1 MPDLHYLD
9 PRLAALYD
17 HLNPLGAGDAFYLDL
32 AGPAPK
38 RVLDVGCGTG
48 ALACAFAARGHEVTG
63 IDPAPAMLDHGRN
76 RSNGRSVRWLD
87 GDARR
92 FRLEETFDFI
102 LMTGHAFQVFLT
114 DADIAAALA
123 TLRQHLAPGG
133 CLAFETRNP
142 LAREWDGW
150 GGPPGAADRVE
161 VPGLGPVEV
170 RYEITGEA
178 AGCVDFASHY
188 RFLARGETV
197 VTQSRLRFLG
207 QAELAAALQRAGL
220 RATAW
225 YGDWDRAPY
234 RPESPEIIVATT
246 PA

>member
-17 HLNPLGAGDAFYLDL
+17 HLNPLGAGDAFYLAL
-32 AGPAPK
+32 AGAAPK

-48 ALACAFAARGHEVTG
+48 ALACAFAARGHVVTG
-63 IDPAPAMLDHGRN
+63 IDPAPAMLNHGRN
-76 RSNGRSVRWLD
+76 RPDGRSVRWLD

-92 FRLEETFDFI
+92 FRLGESFDFI
-102 LMTGHAFQVFLT
+102 VLTGHAFQVFLA

-123 TLRQHLAPGG
+123 TLRLHLAPGG
-133 CLAFETRNP
+133 CLAFESRNP
-142 LAREWDGW
+142 LVREWDSW
-150 GGPPGAADRVE
+150 GAPGPADRVE
-161 VPGLGPVEV
+161 VPGIGAVEV

-188 RFLARGETV
+188 RFLDSGETV
-197 VTQSRLRFLG
+197 TTQSRLRFLG
-207 QAELAAALQRAGL
+207 QADLAAALATAGL

-234 RPESPEIIVATT
+234 RPDSPEIIVAAT